1 MCAGGHAFVRSFQ
14 TRRLTTNRPSS
25 RANRTGNPPRSG
37 HRNPLR
43 HVRSVTK
50 NRIFA
55 AAILVAATAVA
66 SGPAYSTGVYHP
78 PAPPPKVHKSPPG
91 SSSTGKIIVGCIM
104 GSLGAI
110 GSALRVSRTENRE
123 LTQDEAW
130 TALSFCGL
138 GAFALAVRPVQ
149 AKPQRV
155 VARY

>member
-1 MCAGGHAFVRSFQ
+1 
-14 TRRLTTNRPSS
+14 
-25 RANRTGNPPRSG
+25 
-37 HRNPLR
+37 
-43 HVRSVTK
+43 
-50 NRIFA
+50 
-55 AAILVAATAVA
+55 
-66 SGPAYSTGVYHP
+66 VYHP
-78 PAPPPKVHKSPPG
+78 PAPPPKVHKSQPG

-104 GSLGAI
+104 GSALGAI

-123 LTQDEAW
+123 LTQEEAW

>member
-1 MCAGGHAFVRSFQ
+1 M
-14 TRRLTTNRPSS
+14 
-25 RANRTGNPPRSG
+25 
-37 HRNPLR
+37 
-43 HVRSVTK
+43 K
-50 NRIFA
+50 NRILA
-55 AAILVAATAVA
+55 AAIVVAATAVA
-66 SGPAYSTGVYHP
+66 SGPAYSTGVY

-91 SSSTGKIIVGCIM
+91 SSSTGKLIVGCIM
-104 GSLGAI
+104 GSALGAI

-123 LTQDEAW
+123 LTQEEAW

>member
-1 MCAGGHAFVRSFQ
+1 M
-14 TRRLTTNRPSS
+14 
-25 RANRTGNPPRSG
+25 
-37 HRNPLR
+37 
-43 HVRSVTK
+43 K

-55 AAILVAATAVA
+55 AAIFVAATTVA

-91 SSSTGKIIVGCIM
+91 SSTTGKLFVGCIM
-104 GSLGAI
+104 GSALGAI

-123 LTQDEAW
+123 LTQAEAW

-138 GAFALAVRPVQ
+138 GSFALVTRPVQ
-149 AKPQRV
+149 AQPQRV

>member
-1 MCAGGHAFVRSFQ
+1 M
-14 TRRLTTNRPSS
+14 
-25 RANRTGNPPRSG
+25 
-37 HRNPLR
+37 
-43 HVRSVTK
+43 K

-55 AAILVAATAVA
+55 AAIIVAATAVA
-66 SGPAYSTGVYHP
+66 SGPAYSTGVYPPH
-78 PAPPPKVHKSPPG
+78 PAPKPPKVHTNG
-91 SSSTGKIIVGCIM
+91 HGHGGQLIVGCIM
-104 GSLGAI
+104 GSALGAI

-123 LTQDEAW
+123 LTQEEAW